1 LGRGKRR
8 RRAEGHRG
16 RPLDHHHDGARGD
29 GREGLRWELEE
40 EGWRLLPPGRAAV
53 PLTARDFTILK
64 SLLQVRGRILRR
76 VDLIVALGEDPLEF
90 DQRRLDKEMSRL
102 RQKVQAETGLELPV
116 QTVDGIGYVFTAEAA
131 LKP

>member
-1 LGRGKRR
+1 M
-8 RRAEGHRG
+8 
-16 RPLDHHHDGARGD
+16 
-29 GREGLRWELEE
+29 
-40 EGWRLLPPGRAAV
+40 
-53 PLTARDFTILK
+53 
-64 SLLQVRGRILRR
+64 
-76 VDLIVALGEDPLEF
+76 DLIVALGEDPLEF